1 MSLSYSDQMKK
12 ETLVDLVRE
21 LDNLSDDFD
30 LLIDKTDTLEIVY
43 SEDLISLGFDD
54 SMKETIKSL
63 EILKQSV
70 VEKVERIKSEIEK
83 FEV

>member
-63 EILKQSV
+63 ELLKQSIT
-70 VEKVERIKSEIEK
+70 EKVERIKSEIEK